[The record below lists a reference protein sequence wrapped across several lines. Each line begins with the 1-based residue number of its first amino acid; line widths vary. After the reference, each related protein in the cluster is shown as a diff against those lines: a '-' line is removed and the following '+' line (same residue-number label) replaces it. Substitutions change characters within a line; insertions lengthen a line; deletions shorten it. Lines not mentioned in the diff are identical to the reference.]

1 MVNVK
6 TIVPKKKMD
15 SIMKMNEMSLILGLC
30 VIAATA
36 VRSIIPGEPLCFG
49 LRSFLCSRE
58 GSNVIFIG
66 SC

>member
-1 MVNVK
+1 
-6 TIVPKKKMD
+6 
-15 SIMKMNEMSLILGLC
+15 MKMNEMSLILGLC